1 MAGKYGSQSV
11 LFLVDGYNLVT
22 SKLKALR
29 YKHEAMQERTD
40 GLGDAWEESTPIG
53 LSKVELAQ
61 DGAFFDTTLNR
72 IHTAMVGL
80 SSQTPASVARVV
92 CAAFAGN
99 TLGNPMTGFEGAF
112 TTQYDVLAEIGKL
125 TKANAAYA
133 VSGALDHGIILQELA
148 TKTEDWNNAS
158 VDDNGGSSSS
168 GGVGYLQV
176 SASFGAFTGKIQ
188 HSTDNVSWA
197 DLVAFST
204 VTASPDAERKT
215 VSGTVNRYLRFI
227 GAVWGDASLSL
238 SPSSSLSPSASISP
252 TASASP
258 SRSPSS
264 SVSPS
269 MSASGSISPSAS
281 ASASL
286 SPSASV
292 SPSSSTSASPSPSAE
307 AGIYGTVTVFCGFT
321 RG

>member
-29 YKHEAMQERTD
+29 YKHEALQEGTT
-40 GLGDAWEESTPIG
+40 GLGDSWEESTPTG

-80 SSQTPASVARVV
+80 SSQTPASAARVV

-99 TLGNPMTGFEGAF
+99 TLGNEMTGFEGAF
-112 TTQYDVLAEIGKL
+112 TTQYDVLAEVGKL
-125 TKANAAYA
+125 TKANVGYV
-133 VSGALDHGIILQELA
+133 VSGQLDQGVILQELA
-148 TKTEDWNNAS
+148 TKTEDWNNTS

-176 SASFGAFTGKIQ
+176 TESFGAFTGKIQ
-188 HSTDNVSWA
+188 HSTDNVAWA
-197 DLVAFST
+197 DLITFAT
-204 VTASPDAERKT
+204 VSAAPDAERKT

-227 GAVWGDASLSL
+227 GTVWGDAS
-238 SPSSSLSPSASISP
+238 PSRSPSASVSPSVSISP

-258 SRSPSS
+258 SRSPSAS
-264 SVSPS
+264 TSPS
-269 MSASGSISPSAS
+269 NSASGSISPTAS
-281 ASASL
+281 ASASR

-292 SPSSSTSASPSPSAE
+292 SPSASTSASPSPSSE
-307 AGIYGTVTVFCGFT
+307 AGIAGTVTVFCGFA